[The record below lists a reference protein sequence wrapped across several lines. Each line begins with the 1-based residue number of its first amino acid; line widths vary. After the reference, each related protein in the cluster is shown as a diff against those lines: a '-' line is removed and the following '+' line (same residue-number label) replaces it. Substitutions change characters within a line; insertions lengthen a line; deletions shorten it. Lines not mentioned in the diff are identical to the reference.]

1 MGWLSPKSIIRTVTQ
16 SVPEIIPNVA
26 QALVAKEIG
35 IPTLAIT
42 AGTEVFK
49 SSSKA
54 KAAQPQQNEV
64 INMMYEPSASTVM
77 ESGGTIDVPSQP
89 SGVYEG
95 YAGALTQIGTG
106 IVGGLASALRG
117 PIGQVI
123 GGAATGY
130 AVGQSIS
137 GDSCGCGPKAFIRFN
152 KCGEPIITRAMK
164 KKAIAMVN
172 CSGAEMAATT
182 LGIDLVM
189 LNQVISKQF
198 PPRRMGISGA
208 QLATT
213 MRTARKLDRAH
224 NMMQNYCKKAPV
236 RRVTRSR

>member
-1 MGWLSPKSIIRTVTQ
+1 MGWGFDIDIGKSLSRALGIGEETLPSVVTAATAAYTGDYYAAATQTKSAIEQEKARK
-16 SVPEIIPNVA
+16 
-26 QALVAKEIG
+26 KEKNG
-35 IPTLAIT
+35 SYT
-42 AGTEVFK
+42 
-49 SSSKA
+49 
-54 KAAQPQQNEV
+54 
-64 INMMYEPSASTVM
+64 MYEPSYSTVM

-106 IVGGLASALRG
+106 IVGGLVGALRG
-117 PIGQVI
+117 PVGQAI

-130 AVGQSIS
+130 AVGQALS
-137 GDSCGCGPKAFIRFN
+137 GDSCGCAPKAFIRFN

-172 CSGAEMAATT
+172 CSGPEMAAAT

-224 NMMQNYCKKAPV
+224 NMMQNYCKKSPV
-236 RRVTRSR
+236 RRTTRSR